1 MKKGH
6 IRYGFLAATSV
17 AGLALLL
24 TLALIRPAAAQGSIQ
39 SRIGVMVDPIILTDE
54 VQSYHVMAVC
64 WSSRSSA
71 PSPVKTTIEMTFTG
85 MGPAGPYEVV
95 QRRLVDLN
103 DNLGS
108 LGGMVQNISLERR
121 EHGWDGYYKGNLVA
135 SFDGLPPGEPVIG
148 TRVRAWTIWDN
159 PGPGAVVGGS
169 SQAITTD
176 GKTSSWGKSHELSGN
191 VTLMR

>member
-85 MGPAGPYEVV
+85 MGPAGPYDVV
-95 QRRLVDLN
+95 QTRLVDKLCGF
-103 DNLGS
+103 DGMFGS
-108 LGGMVQNISLERR
+108 FSLERR
-121 EHGWDGYYKGNLVA
+121 EHGWDGYHKGNLVA
-135 SFDGLPPGEPVIG
+135 SFDGLPAGVPVIY

-169 SQAITTD
+169 SQTITTD
-176 GKTSSWGKSHELSGN
+176 GKTSTWGKSHELSGN
-191 VTLMR
+191 VTLMK